1 MVHLYFFTNPLHKLG
16 FLGRLFFRR
25 SERLLKPADAGKSTP
40 PPAKSRIP
48 TTPFYDNEIRAATF
62 SGEVFRDPDY
72 YKDDSEGGFCVFR
85 VENTLFKVIF
95 PRFLFRFLAHCF
107 DFLYRFIDVFC
118 YGNPLRLS
126 ICSACHSL
134 MRLKADRT
142 TILLF

>member
-85 VENTLFKVIF
+85 VENTLFKVICPRIFF
-95 PRFLFRFLAHCF
+95 PFSRSLFLVGFF
-107 DFLYRFIDVFC
+107 
-118 YGNPLRLS
+118 S
-126 ICSACHSL
+126 
-134 MRLKADRT
+134 
-142 TILLF
+142 

>member
-48 TTPFYDNEIRAATF
+48 TTPFYDNEIRAANF

-95 PRFLFRFLAHCF
+95 PLFPPVFLLIVFGRI
-107 DFLYRFIDVFC
+107 FI
-118 YGNPLRLS
+118 
-126 ICSACHSL
+126 
-134 MRLKADRT
+134 
-142 TILLF
+142 